1 MRSHPLGSPETV
13 RLTVPALPEVTAVEI
28 VLEPLAGLAEIEK
41 SDAVKVSDTVA
52 ECVIVPSVPVTVS
65 V

>member
-1 MRSHPLGSPETV
+1 M

-28 VLEPLAGLAEIEK
+28 VLEPIVLEPPCWTVRLAGLAEIEK

>member
-1 MRSHPLGSPETV
+1 M

-28 VLEPLAGLAEIEK
+28 VLEPPCWTVRLAGLAEIEK